1 MTDCTKRH
9 LEEINEVSRQLL
21 SRILA
26 AHADSQTN
34 PQGGDLENPEGEP
47 AKKESDDIAK
57 LTEKRHTL
65 ITQLFER
72 NTPENIS
79 AESDLIEKMVA
90 LNNKLT
96 ANAKLC
102 KQAITEQLI
111 KIKKSNKVTKS
122 YQKY

>member
-1 MTDCTKRH
+1 VADCTKKC

-26 AHADSQTN
+26 THTDSQTT
-34 PQGGDLENPEGEP
+34 PQELDLENLEDKA
-47 AKKESDDIAK
+47 AKKESNNIAK
-57 LTEKRHTL
+57 LMEKRQTL
-65 ITQLFER
+65 IAQLFEN

-79 AESDLIEKMVA
+79 DESNLIKVMIT
-90 LNNKLT
+90 LNNELT

-111 KIKKSNKVTKS
+111 KIKKSKKVTKS

>member
-1 MTDCTKRH
+1 VADNVKKL
-9 LEEINEVSRQLL
+9 LEEINDVSRQLL

-26 AHADSQTN
+26 THIDSQTN
-34 PQGGDLENPEGEP
+34 HQGLDLENSKDKA
-47 AKKESDDIAK
+47 AKKESDDIANLMENRQK
-57 LTEKRHTL
+57 L
-65 ITQLFER
+65 ITQLFEN

-79 AESDLIEKMVA
+79 SESNLIDEMIT
-90 LNNKLT
+90 LNNELT

-111 KIKKSNKVTKS
+111 KIKKSKKVTKS